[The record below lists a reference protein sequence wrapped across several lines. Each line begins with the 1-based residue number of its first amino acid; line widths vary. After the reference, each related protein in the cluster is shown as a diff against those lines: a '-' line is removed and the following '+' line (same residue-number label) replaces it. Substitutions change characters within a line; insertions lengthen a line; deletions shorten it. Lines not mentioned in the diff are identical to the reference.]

1 MSGKPASG
9 DLLTDTEIVPW
20 QVLSREVALD
30 ASPWLRCWVETVKL
44 PTGKVYDDFYTVE
57 MRDFAIV
64 FALTDDGNVV
74 AERNYRHGLG
84 EVATVLPA
92 GFIDDGEAPLAAA
105 QRELRE
111 ETGYEASDWRPLGRY
126 VLDGNRG
133 CGHMHAFLARQARQ
147 AGRQELDEM
156 EQIQVELL
164 PLERLSDMLLNG
176 EIRTIATAAATGM
189 ALHVMAHEKT
199 PPTAGTPSHATG
211 ASSEGVWGS
220 SPTHNTGK
228 VTA

>member
-1 MSGKPASG
+1 
-9 DLLTDTEIVPW
+9 LTDTEIIPW
-20 QVLSREVALD
+20 RVLSREIALD
-30 ASPWLRCWVETVKL
+30 ASPWLRCWVETVQL

-64 FALTDDGNVV
+64 FALTDAYEVV

-92 GFIDDGEAPLAAA
+92 GFIDDGEAPLHAA

-111 ETGYEASDWRPLGRY
+111 ETGYEASQWRSLGSY

-133 CGHMHAFLARQARQ
+133 CGHMHAFLARGAR
-147 AGRQELDEM
+147 AASHQELDEM

-164 PLERLSDMLLNG
+164 PLQRLSDMLLNG
-176 EIRTIATAAATGM
+176 EVKTIATAAATGM
-189 ALHVMAHEKT
+189 ALHVLAQEDK
-199 PPTAGTPSHATG
+199 
-211 ASSEGVWGS
+211 
-220 SPTHNTGK
+220 SPAGK
-228 VTA
+228 VHA